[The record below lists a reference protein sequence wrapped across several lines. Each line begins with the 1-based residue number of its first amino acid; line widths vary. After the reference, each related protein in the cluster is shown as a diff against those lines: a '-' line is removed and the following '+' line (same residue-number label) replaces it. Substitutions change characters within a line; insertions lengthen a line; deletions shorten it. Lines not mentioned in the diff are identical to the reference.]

1 MNQFHLVA
9 IMIGKAKGL
18 LVPSGEPGKVRR
30 VMSSI
35 RKAPISTPE
44 NPVPI
49 FCGVLG
55 LEGDEQVDLT
65 VHGGQEKAL
74 YAYPE
79 EHYDFWRQ
87 ALETKESKLSMFS
100 SPGALGENL
109 VTRGLNETDVYL
121 GDLWEIG
128 EVTLQVTQPREPC
141 FKFNAVTGDKY
152 ASRKMADSGFCGWY
166 MAVITPGILKAS
178 EAIRVV
184 PGSRQ
189 QTVEQAFKQK
199 LRRT

>member
-1 MNQFHLVA
+1 MDEPLLTALCAGSATELLVA
-9 IMIGKAKGL
+9 
-18 LVPSGEPGKVRR
+18 SGEPGRVRR
-30 VMSSI
+30 VMSAI
-35 RKAPISTPE
+35 RKQ
-44 NPVPI
+44 PVSSLKDPTPI

-65 VHGGQEKAL
+65 VHGGQDKAV
-74 YAYPE
+74 YAYPQ
-79 EHYDFWRQ
+79 EHYVFWRQ
-87 ALETKESKLSMFS
+87 ALETKESKLSIFS

-109 VTRGLNETDVYL
+109 ATRGLNEKDVYL

-141 FKFNAVTGDKY
+141 FKFNAVTGDKH
-152 ASRKMADSGFCGWY
+152 ASQKMADSGFSGWY
-166 MAVITPGILKAS
+166 LAVITPGVLKAGDS
-178 EAIRVV
+178 VRVV

-189 QTVEQAFKQK
+189 QTVEQAFKQQ

>member
-1 MNQFHLVA
+1 
-9 IMIGKAKGL
+9 
-18 LVPSGEPGKVRR
+18 
-30 VMSSI
+30 MSAI
-35 RKAPISTPE
+35 RKAPISTPVKPI
-44 NPVPI
+44 PV

-79 EHYDFWRQ
+79 EHYEFWCQ
-87 ALETKESKLSMFS
+87 ALQTGESRRSMFS

-109 VTRGLNETDVYL
+109 ATRGLNETGVYL

-141 FKFNAVTGDKY
+141 FKFNAVTGDQY
-152 ASRKMADSGFCGWY
+152 ASKKMAVSGFCGWY
-166 MAVITPGILKAS
+166 MAVITPGILNVDK
-178 EAIRVV
+178 AIRIV

>member
-1 MNQFHLVA
+1 MSESLLTALCAGSASELIVA
-9 IMIGKAKGL
+9 
-18 LVPSGEPGKVRR
+18 SGEPGRVRR
-30 VMSSI
+30 VMSAI
-35 RKAPISTPE
+35 RKEPLSTLKAPTP
-44 NPVPI
+44 V

-65 VHGGQEKAL
+65 VHGGQDKAL
-74 YAYPE
+74 YAYPQ

-87 ALETKESKLSMFS
+87 ALETKESKHSMFS

-109 VTRGLNETDVYL
+109 ATRGLNEKDVYL

-141 FKFNAVTGDKY
+141 FKFNAVTGDKH
-152 ASRKMADSGFCGWY
+152 ASQKMADSGFSGWY
-166 MAVITPGILKAS
+166 LAVITPGVLKAGDS
-178 EAIRVV
+178 VRVV

-189 QTVEQAFKQK
+189 QTVEQAFKQQ

>member
-1 MNQFHLVA
+1 MSEFLLTALCAGSASELIVA
-9 IMIGKAKGL
+9 
-18 LVPSGEPGKVRR
+18 SGEPGRVRR
-30 VMSSI
+30 VMSAI
-35 RKAPISTPE
+35 RKEPLSTLKAPTP
-44 NPVPI
+44 V

-65 VHGGQEKAL
+65 VHGGQDKAL
-74 YAYPE
+74 YAYPQ

-87 ALETKESKLSMFS
+87 ALETKESKHSMFS

-109 VTRGLNETDVYL
+109 ATRGLNEKDVYL

-141 FKFNAVTGDKY
+141 FKFNADTGDKH
-152 ASRKMADSGFCGWY
+152 ASKKMADSGFSGWY
-166 MAVITPGILKAS
+166 LAVITPGVLKAGDS
-178 EAIRVV
+178 VRVV

-189 QTVEQAFKQK
+189 QTVEQAFEQK

>member
-1 MNQFHLVA
+1 MSAALLTALCTGSASDLLVA
-9 IMIGKAKGL
+9 
-18 LVPSGEPGKVRR
+18 SGEPGKIRR
-30 VMSSI
+30 VTSAI
-35 RKAPISTPE
+35 RKEPISTPE

-49 FCGVLG
+49 FCGVPG

-65 VHGGQEKAL
+65 VHGGQDKAL

-79 EHYDFWRQ
+79 EHYDFWRR
-87 ALETKESKLSMFS
+87 ALETEESKLSMFS

-109 VTRGLNETDVYL
+109 ATRGLNETDVYL

-152 ASRKMADSGFCGWY
+152 ASKKMADSGFCGWY
-166 MAVITPGILKAS
+166 MAVITPGILNAG
-178 EAIRVV
+178 ETIRVV

-189 QTVEQAFKQK
+189 QTVAQAFKQK

>member
-1 MNQFHLVA
+1 MDEPLLTALCAGSASELIVA
-9 IMIGKAKGL
+9 
-18 LVPSGEPGKVRR
+18 SGEPGRVRR
-30 VMSSI
+30 VMSAI
-35 RKAPISTPE
+35 RKEPLSTLKAPTP
-44 NPVPI
+44 V

-65 VHGGQEKAL
+65 VHGGQDKAL
-74 YAYPE
+74 YAYPQ

-87 ALETKESKLSMFS
+87 ALETKESKHSMFS

-109 VTRGLNETDVYL
+109 ATRGLNEKDVYL

-141 FKFNAVTGDKY
+141 FKFNAVTGDKH
-152 ASRKMADSGFCGWY
+152 ASQKMADSGFSGWY
-166 MAVITPGILKAS
+166 LAVITPGVLKAGDS
-178 EAIRVV
+178 VRVV

-189 QTVEQAFKQK
+189 QTVEQAFKQQ

>member
-1 MNQFHLVA
+1 MDEPLLTALCAGSASELIVA
-9 IMIGKAKGL
+9 
-18 LVPSGEPGKVRR
+18 SGEPGRVRR
-30 VMSSI
+30 VMSAI
-35 RKAPISTPE
+35 RKEPISTPE
-44 NPVPI
+44 NPMPI

-65 VHGGQEKAL
+65 VHGGQDKAL
-74 YAYPE
+74 YAYPQ

-87 ALETKESKLSMFS
+87 ALDTKESKLSMFS

-109 VTRGLNETDVYL
+109 ATLGLTEKDVYL
-121 GDLWEIG
+121 GDLWELG

-141 FKFNAVTGDKY
+141 FKFNAVTGDKH
-152 ASRKMADSGFCGWY
+152 ASKKMADSGFSGWY
-166 MAVITPGILKAS
+166 LAVITPGVLKAGNS
-178 EAIRVV
+178 IRVV

>member
-1 MNQFHLVA
+1 MDEPLLTALCAGSASELIVA
-9 IMIGKAKGL
+9 
-18 LVPSGEPGKVRR
+18 SGEPGRVRR
-30 VMSSI
+30 VMSAI
-35 RKAPISTPE
+35 RKEPISTPE
-44 NPVPI
+44 NPMPI

-65 VHGGQEKAL
+65 VHGGQDKAL
-74 YAYPE
+74 YAYPQ

-87 ALETKESKLSMFS
+87 ALDTKESKLSMFS

-109 VTRGLNETDVYL
+109 ATLGLTEKDVYL
-121 GDLWEIG
+121 GDLWELG

-141 FKFNAVTGDKY
+141 FKFNAVTGDKH
-152 ASRKMADSGFCGWY
+152 ASKKMADSGFSGWY
-166 MAVITPGILKAS
+166 LAVITPGVLKAGNS
-178 EAIRVV
+178 IRVV
-184 PGSRQ
+184 PGSHQ

>member
-1 MNQFHLVA
+1 MSESLLTALCAGSASELIVA
-9 IMIGKAKGL
+9 
-18 LVPSGEPGKVRR
+18 SGEPGRVRR
-30 VMSSI
+30 VMSAI
-35 RKAPISTPE
+35 RKEPISTPE
-44 NPVPI
+44 NPMPI

-65 VHGGQEKAL
+65 VHGGQDKAL
-74 YAYPE
+74 YAYPQ
-79 EHYDFWRQ
+79 EHYDFWRK
-87 ALETKESKLSMFS
+87 ALDTKESKLSMFS

-109 VTRGLNETDVYL
+109 ATLGLTEKDVYL
-121 GDLWEIG
+121 GDLWELG

-152 ASRKMADSGFCGWY
+152 ASKKMADSGFSGWY
-166 MAVITPGILKAS
+166 LAVITPGVLKAGDS
-178 EAIRVV
+178 VRVV

-189 QTVEQAFKQK
+189 QTVEHAFNQK

>member
-1 MNQFHLVA
+1 MSVALLTALCAGSASELLVA
-9 IMIGKAKGL
+9 
-18 LVPSGEPGKVRR
+18 SGEPRRVRR
-30 VMSSI
+30 VMSAI
-35 RKAPISTPE
+35 RKEPISTPE
-44 NPVPI
+44 NPVPV
-49 FCGVLG
+49 FCGALG

-65 VHGGQEKAL
+65 VHGGQDKAL

-79 EHYDFWRQ
+79 EHYDFWGQ
-87 ALETKESKLSMFS
+87 ARETKESKLSIFS

-109 VTRGLNETDVYL
+109 ATRGLNEKHVYL

-152 ASRKMADSGFCGWY
+152 ASKKMADSGFCGWY
-166 MAVITPGILKAS
+166 MAVITPGILNAG

-189 QTVEQAFKQK
+189 QTVGQAFKQK

>member
-1 MNQFHLVA
+1 MSEFLLTALCAGSASELIVA
-9 IMIGKAKGL
+9 
-18 LVPSGEPGKVRR
+18 SGEPGRVRR
-30 VMSSI
+30 VMSAI
-35 RKAPISTPE
+35 RKEPLSTLKAPTP
-44 NPVPI
+44 V

-65 VHGGQEKAL
+65 VHGGQDKAL
-74 YAYPE
+74 YAYPQ

-87 ALETKESKLSMFS
+87 ALETKESKHSMFS

-109 VTRGLNETDVYL
+109 ATRGLNEKDVYL

-141 FKFNAVTGDKY
+141 FKFNAVTGDKH
-152 ASRKMADSGFCGWY
+152 ASQKMADSGFSGWY
-166 MAVITPGILKAS
+166 LAVITPGVLKAGDS
-178 EAIRVV
+178 VRVV

-189 QTVEQAFKQK
+189 QTVEQAFKQRVRK
-199 LRRT
+199 A

>member
-1 MNQFHLVA
+1 MSESLLTALCAGSASELIVA
-9 IMIGKAKGL
+9 
-18 LVPSGEPGKVRR
+18 SGEPGRVRR
-30 VMSSI
+30 VMSAI
-35 RKAPISTPE
+35 RKEPISTPE
-44 NPVPI
+44 NPMPI

-65 VHGGQEKAL
+65 VHGGQDKAL
-74 YAYPE
+74 YAYPQ

-87 ALETKESKLSMFS
+87 ALDTKESKLSMFS

-109 VTRGLNETDVYL
+109 VTRGLNEKDVYL

-141 FKFNAVTGDKY
+141 FKFNAVTGDKH
-152 ASRKMADSGFCGWY
+152 ASKKMADSGFSGWY
-166 MAVITPGILKAS
+166 LAVITPGVLKAGNS
-178 EAIRVV
+178 IRVV

>member
-1 MNQFHLVA
+1 MSESLLTALCAGSASELIVA
-9 IMIGKAKGL
+9 
-18 LVPSGEPGKVRR
+18 SGEPGRVRR
-30 VMSSI
+30 VMSAI
-35 RKAPISTPE
+35 RKEPISTPE
-44 NPVPI
+44 NPMPI

-65 VHGGQEKAL
+65 VHGGQDKAL
-74 YAYPE
+74 YAYPQ

-87 ALETKESKLSMFS
+87 ALETKESKHSMFS

-109 VTRGLNETDVYL
+109 ATRGLNEKDVYL

-141 FKFNAVTGDKY
+141 FKFNAVTGDKH
-152 ASRKMADSGFCGWY
+152 ASKKMADSGFSGWY
-166 MAVITPGILKAS
+166 LAVITPGVLKAGNS
-178 EAIRVV
+178 IRVV

>member
-1 MNQFHLVA
+1 MSAALLTALCTGSASDLLVA
-9 IMIGKAKGL
+9 
-18 LVPSGEPGKVRR
+18 SGEPGKVRR
-30 VMSSI
+30 VTSAI

-65 VHGGQEKAL
+65 VHGGQDKAL

-79 EHYDFWRQ
+79 EHYDFWHR
-87 ALETKESKLSMFS
+87 ALETEESKLSMFS

-109 VTRGLNETDVYL
+109 ATRGLNETDVYL

-152 ASRKMADSGFCGWY
+152 ASKKMAESGLCGWY
-166 MAVITPGILKAS
+166 MTVITPGILTAG

-189 QTVEQAFKQK
+189 QTVVQAFKQK

>member
-1 MNQFHLVA
+1 MA
-9 IMIGKAKGL
+9 RGA
-18 LVPSGEPGKVRR
+18 
-30 VMSSI
+30 
-35 RKAPISTPE
+35 
-44 NPVPI
+44 
-49 FCGVLG
+49 LG

-65 VHGGQEKAL
+65 VHGGQDKAL

-79 EHYDFWRQ
+79 EHYDFWGQ
-87 ALETKESKLSMFS
+87 ARETKESKLSIFS

-109 VTRGLNETDVYL
+109 ATRGLNEKHVYL

-152 ASRKMADSGFCGWY
+152 ASKKMADSGFCGWY
-166 MAVITPGILKAS
+166 MAVITPGILNAG

-189 QTVEQAFKQK
+189 QTVGQAFKQK

>member
-1 MNQFHLVA
+1 MNEPLLNALCAGSASELIVA
-9 IMIGKAKGL
+9 T
-18 LVPSGEPGKVRR
+18 GEPGRVRR
-30 VMSSI
+30 LMSAI
-35 RKAPISTPE
+35 RKEPLSTLKAPTP
-44 NPVPI
+44 V

-65 VHGGQEKAL
+65 VHGGQDKAL
-74 YAYPE
+74 YAYPQ

-87 ALETKESKLSMFS
+87 ALETKESKHSMFS

-109 VTRGLNETDVYL
+109 ATRGLNEKDVYL

-141 FKFNAVTGDKY
+141 FKFNAVTGDKH
-152 ASRKMADSGFCGWY
+152 ASKKMADSGFSGWY
-166 MAVITPGILKAS
+166 LAVITPGVLKAGNS
-178 EAIRVV
+178 IRVV

>member
-1 MNQFHLVA
+1 MKEMLITALCTGHATELLVA
-9 IMIGKAKGL
+9 A
-18 LVPSGEPGKVRR
+18 GEPGRVRR
-30 VMSSI
+30 VMSAI
-35 RKAPISTPE
+35 RKQPVSTLEKPT
-44 NPVPI
+44 PI

-65 VHGGQEKAL
+65 VHGGQDKAL
-74 YAYPE
+74 YAYPQ

-87 ALETKESKLSMFS
+87 SLETSEPLISRFS
-100 SPGALGENL
+100 QPGALGENL
-109 VTRGLNETDVYL
+109 ATSGLTEKDVYL

-141 FKFNAVTGDKY
+141 FKFNAVTGDKH
-152 ASRKMADSGFCGWY
+152 ASKKMADSGFSGWY
-166 MAVITPGILKAS
+166 LAVITPGVLKAGNS
-178 EAIRVV
+178 IRVV

>member
-1 MNQFHLVA
+1 MSEFLLTALCAGSASELIVA
-9 IMIGKAKGL
+9 
-18 LVPSGEPGKVRR
+18 SGEPGRVRR
-30 VMSSI
+30 VMSAI
-35 RKAPISTPE
+35 RKEPISTPE
-44 NPVPI
+44 NPMPI

-65 VHGGQEKAL
+65 VHGGQDKAL
-74 YAYPE
+74 YAYPQ

-87 ALETKESKLSMFS
+87 ALETKESKLSIFS

-109 VTRGLNETDVYL
+109 VTRGLNEKDVYL

-141 FKFNAVTGDKY
+141 FKFNAVTGDKH
-152 ASRKMADSGFCGWY
+152 ASKKMADSGFSGWY
-166 MAVITPGILKAS
+166 LAVITPGVLKAGNS
-178 EAIRVV
+178 IRVV

>member
-1 MNQFHLVA
+1 MNEPLLTALCAGSATELLVA
-9 IMIGKAKGL
+9 
-18 LVPSGEPGKVRR
+18 SGEPGRVRR
-30 VMSSI
+30 VMSAI
-35 RKAPISTPE
+35 RKQ
-44 NPVPI
+44 PVSSLKDPTPI
-49 FCGVLG
+49 FCGALG
-55 LEGDEQVDLT
+55 LEGDEQIDLT
-65 VHGGQEKAL
+65 VHGGQDKAL
-74 YAYPE
+74 YAYPQ

-87 ALETKESKLSMFS
+87 ALETKESKLSIFS

-109 VTRGLNETDVYL
+109 ATRGLNEKDVYL

-141 FKFNAVTGDKY
+141 FKFNAVTGDKH
-152 ASRKMADSGFCGWY
+152 ASKKMADSGFSGWY
-166 MAVITPGILKAS
+166 LAVITPGVLKAGNS
-178 EAIRVV
+178 IRVV

>member
-1 MNQFHLVA
+1 MSEFLLTALCAGSASELIVA
-9 IMIGKAKGL
+9 
-18 LVPSGEPGKVRR
+18 SGEPGRVRR
-30 VMSSI
+30 VMSAI
-35 RKAPISTPE
+35 RKEPLSTLKAPTP
-44 NPVPI
+44 V

-65 VHGGQEKAL
+65 VHGGQDKAL
-74 YAYPE
+74 YAYPQ

-87 ALETKESKLSMFS
+87 ALETKESKNSMFS

-109 VTRGLNETDVYL
+109 ATRGLNEKDVYL

-152 ASRKMADSGFCGWY
+152 ASKKMADSGFSGWY
-166 MAVITPGILKAS
+166 LAVITPGVLKAGDS
-178 EAIRVV
+178 VRVV

-189 QTVEQAFKQK
+189 QTVEHAFNQK

>member
-1 MNQFHLVA
+1 MSAALLTALCTGSASDLLVA
-9 IMIGKAKGL
+9 
-18 LVPSGEPGKVRR
+18 SGEPGKIRR
-30 VMSSI
+30 VTSAI
-35 RKAPISTPE
+35 RKEPISTPE

-49 FCGVLG
+49 FCGVPG

-65 VHGGQEKAL
+65 VHGGQDKAL

-79 EHYDFWRQ
+79 EHYDFWRR
-87 ALETKESKLSMFS
+87 ALETEESKLSMFS

-109 VTRGLNETDVYL
+109 ATRGLNETDVYL

-152 ASRKMADSGFCGWY
+152 ASKKMADSGFCGWY
-166 MAVITPGILKAS
+166 MAVITPGILNAG

-189 QTVEQAFKQK
+189 QTVGQAFKQK

>member
-1 MNQFHLVA
+1 MSEFLLTALCAGSASELIVA
-9 IMIGKAKGL
+9 
-18 LVPSGEPGKVRR
+18 SGEPGRVRR
-30 VMSSI
+30 VMSAI
-35 RKAPISTPE
+35 RKEPLSTLKAPTP
-44 NPVPI
+44 V

-65 VHGGQEKAL
+65 VHGGQDKAL
-74 YAYPE
+74 YAYPQ

-87 ALETKESKLSMFS
+87 ALETKESKHSMFS

-109 VTRGLNETDVYL
+109 ATRGLNEKDVYL

-141 FKFNAVTGDKY
+141 FKFNAVTGDKH
-152 ASRKMADSGFCGWY
+152 ASQKMADSGFSGWY
-166 MAVITPGILKAS
+166 LAVITPGVLKAGDS
-178 EAIRVV
+178 VRVV

-189 QTVEQAFKQK
+189 QTVEQAFKQQ

>member
-1 MNQFHLVA
+1 MSAALLTALCTGSASDLLVA
-9 IMIGKAKGL
+9 
-18 LVPSGEPGKVRR
+18 SGEPGKIRR
-30 VMSSI
+30 VTSAI
-35 RKAPISTPE
+35 RKEPISTPE

-49 FCGVLG
+49 FCGVPG

-65 VHGGQEKAL
+65 VHGGQDKAL

-79 EHYDFWRQ
+79 EHYDFWRR
-87 ALETKESKLSMFS
+87 ALETEESKLSMFS

-109 VTRGLNETDVYL
+109 ATRGLNETDVYL

-152 ASRKMADSGFCGWY
+152 ASKKMAESGLCGWY
-166 MAVITPGILKAS
+166 MAVITPGILNAG
-178 EAIRVV
+178 ETIRVV

-189 QTVEQAFKQK
+189 QTVAQAFKQK

>member
-1 MNQFHLVA
+1 MSEP
-9 IMIGKAKGL
+9 L
-18 LVPSGEPGKVRR
+18 LNALCAGSASELIVSSGEPGRVRR
-30 VMSSI
+30 VMSAI
-35 RKAPISTPE
+35 RKKPISTPE
-44 NPVPI
+44 NPMTI

-65 VHGGQEKAL
+65 VHGGQDKAL
-74 YAYPE
+74 YAYPQ
-79 EHYDFWRQ
+79 EHYVFWRQ
-87 ALETKESKLSMFS
+87 ALETKEPRPSIFA

-109 VTRGLNETDVYL
+109 ATRGLDERDVYL

-128 EVTLQVTQPREPC
+128 DVTLQVTQPREPC

-152 ASRKMADSGFCGWY
+152 ASKKMADSGFCGWY
-166 MAVITPGILKAS
+166 LAVITPGVLNAGVS
-178 EAIRVV
+178 IRVV

>member
-1 MNQFHLVA
+1 MSEFLLTALCAGSASELIVA
-9 IMIGKAKGL
+9 
-18 LVPSGEPGKVRR
+18 SGEPGRVRR
-30 VMSSI
+30 VMSAI
-35 RKAPISTPE
+35 RKEPISTPE
-44 NPVPI
+44 NPMPI

-65 VHGGQEKAL
+65 VHGGQDKAL
-74 YAYPE
+74 YAYPQ

-87 ALETKESKLSMFS
+87 ALETKESKHSMFS

-109 VTRGLNETDVYL
+109 ATRGLNEKDVYL

-141 FKFNAVTGDKY
+141 FKFNAVTGDKH
-152 ASRKMADSGFCGWY
+152 ASKKMADSGFSGWY
-166 MAVITPGILKAS
+166 LAVITPGVLKAGNS
-178 EAIRVV
+178 IRVV